1 MVLIVLD
8 DGTIFLVHGTHI
20 LCVCYAYFWFISFAF
35 LWC

>member
-20 LCVCYAYFWFISFAF
+20 FLCMLCIF
-35 LWC
+35 LVH